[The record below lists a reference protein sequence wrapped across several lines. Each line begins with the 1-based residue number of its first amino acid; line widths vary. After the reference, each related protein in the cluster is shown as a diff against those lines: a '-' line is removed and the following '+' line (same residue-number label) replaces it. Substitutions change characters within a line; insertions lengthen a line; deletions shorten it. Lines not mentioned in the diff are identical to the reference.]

1 MDVYSKNVKLLGTGG
16 SGQSTKCINQITIA
30 GAMIGVCE
38 GLIFGHKAGLDLQQV
53 LDTISGGAAGSFSLT
68 YYAPKVLAGDM
79 KPGFYVEHFVK
90 DMEIALDECRRM
102 GISLPGLALV
112 HQLYRALMAQRG
124 GRDGTQAL
132 IRALESLNNVE
143 IGKSE

>member
-1 MDVYSKNVKLLGTGG
+1 MDVYSKNVMLLGSGG
-16 SGQSTKCINQITIA
+16 AGQNTKCINQITIA
-30 GAMIGVCE
+30 GSMIGVCE
-38 GLIFGHKAGLDLQQV
+38 GLVFGHKAGLDLEQV
-53 LDTISGGAAGSFSLT
+53 LATISGGAAGSFSLT
-68 YYAPKVLAGDM
+68 YYAPKILKGDM

-102 GISLPGLALV
+102 NISLPGLALV

-132 IRALESLNNVE
+132 IKALEGMNNLE